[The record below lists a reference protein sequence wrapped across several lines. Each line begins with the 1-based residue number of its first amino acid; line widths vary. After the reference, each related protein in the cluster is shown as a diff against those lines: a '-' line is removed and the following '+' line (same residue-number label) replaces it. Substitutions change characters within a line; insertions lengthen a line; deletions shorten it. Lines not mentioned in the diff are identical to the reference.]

1 MKTRQGKGA
10 KNASTASGT
19 STTDASSGT
28 EPALQRGLKNRHIQ
42 LIALGGA
49 IGTGLFLG
57 IGPAIQ
63 MAGPAVLLGY
73 ALAGIIAFLIMRQ
86 LGEMV
91 VEEPVSGSFSHFAYK
106 YWGPFAGFLSGWN
119 YWVMFV
125 LVGMA
130 ELTAAGIYM
139 QYWLPDVPTWV
150 WAATFFI
157 LINAV
162 NLVNVRLYGEMEFW
176 FALIKVLAIIAMI
189 GFGLWLLFSGT
200 GGERA
205 SIDNLWRYD
214 GFLATGWHGLILSL
228 AVIMFSFGGLELIG
242 ITAAEAS
249 SPETTIPKA
258 VNQVVYRILLF
269 YIGSLVVLLALYPWV
284 DIKANSSPFV
294 MIFHEM
300 DSNIVASALNFIILV
315 ASLSV
320 FNSGVYSNS
329 RMLFGLSVQGNA
341 PAFLTRVNKRG
352 VPVNSLFLSAGITSL
367 VILVNYLLPQKA
379 FGLLMALVV
388 ATLLLNWIMICLA
401 HLKFRAAMRRK
412 GRETQFKA
420 LLYPAG
426 NYLCIAFLLM
436 ILILMC
442 TMDEMRTSAILLPVW
457 IAVLFGAFKLLRRAR

>member
-1 MKTRQGKGA
+1 M
-10 KNASTASGT
+10 KNASTASANT
-19 STTDASSGT
+19 PRDAESEQQPT
-28 EPALQRGLKNRHIQ
+28 LQRGLQNRHIQ

-73 ALAGIIAFLIMRQ
+73 GVAGIIAFLIMRQ

-91 VEEPVSGSFSHFAYK
+91 VEEPVSGSFAHFAYK

-139 QYWLPDVPTWV
+139 QYWLPDVPTWI
-150 WAATFFI
+150 WAAVFFAI
-157 LINAV
+157 INAV
-162 NLVNVRLYGEMEFW
+162 NLVNVRLYGETEFW
-176 FALIKVLAIIAMI
+176 FALIKVLAIIGMI
-189 GFGLWLLFSGT
+189 GFGGWMLFSGH
-200 GGERA
+200 GGER
-205 SIDNLWRYD
+205 SGIENLWQHG
-214 GFLATGWHGLILSL
+214 GFFATGWHGLILSL

-242 ITAAEAS
+242 ITAAETRN
-249 SPETTIPKA
+249 PEKTIPQA

-269 YIGSLVVLLALYPWV
+269 YIGSLVVLLALYPWSE
-284 DIKANSSPFV
+284 IKSSSSPFV
-294 MIFHEM
+294 MIFHEL
-300 DSNIVASALNFIILV
+300 DSNIVASALNFVILV

-320 FNSGVYSNS
+320 YNSGVYSNS

-341 PAFLTRVNKRG
+341 PTFLTRVSRRG
-352 VPVNSLFLSAGITSL
+352 VPINSLFLSGAITSL
-367 VILVNYLLPQKA
+367 VVLVNYLLPQKA

-401 HLKFRAAMRRK
+401 HLKFRGAMRRQ

-420 LLYPAG
+420 LLYPLG
-426 NYLCIAFLLM
+426 NYLCIAFLAF
-436 ILILMC
+436 ILVLMC
-442 TMDEMRTSAILLPVW
+442 TIDDMRLSAILLPVW
-457 IAVLFGAFKLLRRAR
+457 ILFLFAAFKALRLAPR

>member
-1 MKTRQGKGA
+1 MR
-10 KNASTASGT
+10 NT
-19 STTDASSGT
+19 SSVSEVKPTDTDNHKS
-28 EPALQRGLKNRHIQ
+28 PMLKRGLLNRHIQ

-73 ALAGIIAFLIMRQ
+73 AIAGGIAFLIMRQ

-139 QYWLPDVPTWV
+139 QYWFPDMPTWCWV
-150 WAATFFI
+150 ALFFVM
-157 LINAV
+157 INAV

-176 FALIKVLAIIAMI
+176 FALIKVLAIIGMI
-189 GFGLWLLFSGT
+189 GFGIWLLASGQ

-205 SIDNLWRYD
+205 GVDNLWQYG
-214 GFLATGWHGLILSL
+214 GFFATGWHGLILSL
-228 AVIMFSFGGLELIG
+228 VVIMFSFGGLELIG
-242 ITAAEAS
+242 ITAAEAR
-249 SPETTIPKA
+249 SPRTSIPKA

-269 YIGSLVVLLALYPWV
+269 YIGSLVVLLSLYPWL
-284 DIKANSSPFV
+284 DIKSNSSPFV

-300 DSNIVASALNFIILV
+300 DSNIVASSLNFVILV

-320 FNSGVYSNS
+320 YNSGVYSNS

-341 PAFLTRVNKRG
+341 PKFLATVNRRG
-352 VPVNSLFLSAGITSL
+352 VPVHSLFLSAGVTSL
-367 VILVNYLLPQKA
+367 VVLLNYLLPHSA

-388 ATLLLNWIMICLA
+388 ATLLLNWIMISLA
-401 HLKFRAAMRRK
+401 HLKFRKEMRCQGK
-412 GRETQFKA
+412 ETHFKA
-420 LLYPAG
+420 LLYPFG
-426 NYLCIAFLLM
+426 NYLCIAFIVM
-436 ILILMC
+436 ILGLMC
-442 TMDEMRTSAILLPVW
+442 TMDEMRLSAMLLPVW
-457 IAVLFGAFKLLRRAR
+457 IVFLFAAFKLIQR

>member
-1 MKTRQGKGA
+1 M
-10 KNASTASGT
+10 KNASQVAPETGPT
-19 STTDASSGT
+19 
-28 EPALQRGLKNRHIQ
+28 LQRGLKNRHIQ

-189 GFGLWLLFSGT
+189 GFGLWLLFSGS

-205 SIDNLWRYD
+205 GIDNLWQHG

-284 DIKANSSPFV
+284 DVKANSSPFV
-294 MIFHEM
+294 MIFHDM
-300 DSNIVASALNFIILV
+300 NSNIVASALNFIILV

-352 VPVNSLFLSAGITSL
+352 VPVNSLFLSAAITSL
-367 VILVNYLLPQKA
+367 VILVNYLLPQEA

-388 ATLLLNWIMICLA
+388 ATLLLNWLMICLA

-412 GRETQFKA
+412 GRDTQFKA
-420 LLYPAG
+420 LFYPAS

-436 ILILMC
+436 ILGLMC
-442 TMDEMRTSAILLPVW
+442 TMESMRTSAILPPVW
-457 IAVLFGAFKLLRRAR
+457 ILFLFVAFKVMRRPKA

>member
-1 MKTRQGKGA
+1 M
-10 KNASTASGT
+10 KNASDVAPENGPT
-19 STTDASSGT
+19 
-28 EPALQRGLKNRHIQ
+28 LQRGLKNRHIQ

-139 QYWLPDVPTWV
+139 QFWLPDVPTWV

-162 NLVNVRLYGEMEFW
+162 NLVNVRLYGEMELW

-205 SIDNLWRYD
+205 GIENLWQHG

-284 DIKANSSPFV
+284 DVKANSSPFV

-352 VPVNSLFLSAGITSL
+352 VPVNSLFLSAAITSL
-367 VILVNYLLPQKA
+367 VILVNYLLPQEA

-388 ATLLLNWIMICLA
+388 ATLLLNWMMICLA

-412 GRETQFKA
+412 GRDTQFKA
-420 LLYPAG
+420 LFYPAS

-436 ILILMC
+436 ILGLMC
-442 TMDEMRTSAILLPVW
+442 TMESMRTSAILLPVW
-457 IAVLFGAFKLLRRAR
+457 ILFLFLAFKLMRRAKA

>member
-1 MKTRQGKGA
+1 V
-10 KNASTASGT
+10 KNASTASGQT
-19 STTDASSGT
+19 QSDT
-28 EPALQRGLKNRHIQ
+28 ESDNQPTLHRGLQNRHIQ

-63 MAGPAVLLGY
+63 MAGPAVVLGY
-73 ALAGIIAFLIMRQ
+73 AIAGIIAFLIMRQ

-91 VEEPVSGSFSHFAYK
+91 VEEPVSGSFAHFAYK

-150 WAATFFI
+150 WAAVFFI
-157 LINAV
+157 IINAV
-162 NLVNVRLYGEMEFW
+162 NLVNVRLYGETEFW
-176 FALIKVLAIIAMI
+176 FALIKVLAILGMI
-189 GFGLWLLFSGT
+189 GFGLWMLFSGN
-200 GGERA
+200 GGEYA
-205 SIDNLWRYD
+205 SLDNLWRHG
-214 GFLATGWHGLILSL
+214 GFLATGWHGLVLSL

-242 ITAAEAS
+242 ITAAEARD
-249 SPETTIPKA
+249 PEKSIPKA

-284 DIKANSSPFV
+284 NIKSDSSPFV
-294 MIFHEM
+294 MIFHHL
-300 DSNIVASALNFIILV
+300 DSSAVASALNFVILV

-320 FNSGVYSNS
+320 YNSGVYSNS

-341 PAFLTRVNKRG
+341 PKFLTRVSRRG
-352 VPVNSLFLSAGITSL
+352 VPVNSLLLSGAMTSL
-367 VILVNYLLPQKA
+367 VVLVNYLLPHKA

-388 ATLLLNWIMICLA
+388 ATLLLNWLMICMA
-401 HLKFRAAMRRK
+401 HLKFRAAQRRK
-412 GRETQFKA
+412 GREPKFRA
-420 LLYPAG
+420 LFAPAS

-436 ILILMC
+436 ILGLML
-442 TMDEMRTSAILLPVW
+442 TIDDMRLSAILLPAWV
-457 IAVLFGAFKLLRRAR
+457 VFLFIAFKVLRKRG